1 MSEMLLAG
9 SVRKAGRKGPARRLR
24 VEGKLPG
31 VVYGAGEN
39 VLVTVEARNLLKMLE
54 VKGGVNNI
62 LLTKFEGDSKD
73 RHVMIK
79 SLDVHPIT
87 DLLLHVDLLEID
99 VNKPVRIDV
108 DIELTGVSKGVKEK
122 GGQLHVT
129 KDRVRLECLPKNI
142 IPVLSLDIT
151 DLDIGETWR
160 VKDLKV
166 GENLTILDSPDSVV
180 ISVAEPKVVLDK
192 EETADGDASTA
203 EGDASEDDKK
213 EEGGAKK

>member
-9 SVRKAGRKGPARRLR
+9 SVRKAGKKGPARRLR

-31 VVYGAGEN
+31 IVYGAGEN
-39 VLVTVEARNLLKMLE
+39 VPVTVEAKNLLKMLE

-87 DLLLHVDLLEID
+87 DLLLHVDLIEID
-99 VNKPVRIDV
+99 VNKPVKVDV
-108 DIELTGVSKGVKEK
+108 DIELTGVSLGVKEK

-129 KDRVRLECLPKNI
+129 KDRVRLECLPKDI
-142 IPVLSLDIT
+142 IPVLTLDIT

-166 GENLTILDSPDSVV
+166 GENLTILDNPDSVV
-180 ISVAEPKVVLDK
+180 IAVAEPKVAVEK
-192 EETADGDASTA
+192 EETADEAAPAT
-203 EGDASEDDKK
+203 EGETSEGDKK
-213 EEGGAKK
+213 E